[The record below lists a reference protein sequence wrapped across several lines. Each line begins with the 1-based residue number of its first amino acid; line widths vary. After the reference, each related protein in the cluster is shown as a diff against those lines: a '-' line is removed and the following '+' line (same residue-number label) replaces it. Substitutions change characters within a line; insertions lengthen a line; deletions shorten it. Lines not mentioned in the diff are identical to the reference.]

1 MRAVIQR
8 VSNAEITID
17 YKEKREISSGLVVF
31 ICIMKGDTE
40 KQAEFLA
47 EKICNLR
54 IFKDES
60 DKLNLSLKTLAGDML
75 IVSNFTLSTD
85 CGHGRRPNFDNS
97 APFEEANRLYNYFI
111 ECVKKQEIG
120 SIKTGEFATHMD
132 VMVNNDGPI
141 NIFID
146 TQTLGK

>member
-8 VSNAEITID
+8 VHNAEITID
-17 YKEKREISSGLVVF
+17 YKEKRKIDSGLVVF
-31 ICIMKGDTE
+31 LCIMKGDTE

-54 IFKDES
+54 IFKDDD
-60 DKLNLSLKTLAGDML
+60 DKLNLSLKNLDGDML

-97 APFEEANRLYNYFI
+97 APFEDAKKLYNYFI
-111 ECVKKQEIG
+111 ELVKKEQ
-120 SIKTGEFATHMD
+120 IKNVQTGEFATHMD
-132 VMVNNDGPI
+132 VNVNNDGPI

-146 TQTLGK
+146 TQKLGK